1 MDINR
6 IISAI
11 RSLKEDAPTNSTGP
25 AVPGTG
31 DDSST
36 VIVNKKKKPPIL
48 ARGKMPGSRKRWM
61 K

>member
-1 MDINR
+1 MDINK
-6 IISAI
+6 IISVI

-36 VIVNKKKKPPIL
+36 VIVNKKKRPPIL
-48 ARGKMPGSRKRWM
+48 ARGKMPGARKRWM

>member
-1 MDINR
+1 MDINK

-36 VIVNKKKKPPIL
+36 VIVNKKKRPPIL
-48 ARGKMPGSRKRWM
+48 ARGKMPGARKRWM